1 MANNI
6 IERILSDLLKATTD
20 NTKFLASISRSIQ
33 QDQGEK
39 TPQRVGLYTHIG
51 SLQNF
56 EPYTVPH
63 PSNYVDSVTFQLS
76 EMSSSGSH
84 VIVSTNRDLTYDE
97 VNNFI
102 GNQSNVNQI
111 SGFFV
116 LDPDRVVTIKTNQ
129 VLYCYDFNTSPG
141 TTETITLSMAVTYYE
156 TEPRHI
162 SQKRVEEITS
172 HLVGHINPLDG

>member
-6 IERILSDLLKATTD
+6 IERTLSDLLKATTD
-20 NTKFLASISRSIQ
+20 NTKFLASMSRSIQ

-51 SLQNF
+51 SLLNF

-76 EMSSSGSH
+76 AVSSGGCH
-84 VIVSTNRDLTYDE
+84 VIVSTNQDLTYDE

-102 GNQSNVNQI
+102 GNQSNTNLV
-111 SGFFV
+111 SPFFV
-116 LDPDRVVTIKTNQ
+116 LDPNTNVTIKTNQ
-129 VLYCYDFNTSPG
+129 VLYCYDYNVNPTAN
-141 TTETITLSMAVTYYE
+141 ETILMSIAVTYYE

-172 HLVGHINPLDG
+172 HLIGHINPLDG